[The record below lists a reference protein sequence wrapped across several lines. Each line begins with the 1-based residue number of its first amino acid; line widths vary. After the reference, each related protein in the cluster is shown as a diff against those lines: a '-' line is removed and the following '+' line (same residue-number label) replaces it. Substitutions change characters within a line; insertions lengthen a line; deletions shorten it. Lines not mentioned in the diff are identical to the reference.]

1 MARVLDPFKLKADLP
16 VPSVSS
22 VAWKEENSHD
32 RGLKL
37 AVKQEHPV
45 QQWAPGGLDLR
56 AVRGTALQNSPH
68 HSGGNPRPAMWCG
81 EGSLIFLL
89 CVPRGGRRGGGVG
102 HHLVNKTHCH
112 TAAFSCIQLPAA
124 VCLLNVAVLQRD
136 LQAETCI

>member
-45 QQWAPGGLDLR
+45 QQCAPGGLDLR

-68 HSGGNPRPAMWCG
+68 HSGGNPRPAMWFG

-89 CVPRGGRRGGGVG
+89 CVPRGGGGERWWDI
-102 HHLVNKTHCH
+102 T
-112 TAAFSCIQLPAA
+112 
-124 VCLLNVAVLQRD
+124 
-136 LQAETCI
+136 